1 MWVKISPLA
10 LVSPAAR
17 PAPVPL
23 SSDPVTSSPLPSAD
37 RTAGRGQRRRS
48 LAALLTPLALVP
60 LGAGAAALAAP
71 PPEAF
76 PMSENGGGGNGGGD
90 LQPPATGTPPRLRTP
105 APLGVAAPRPAAAQ
119 RSPSPTVD
127 PGIGNIRYRLGPGD
141 RLRMSVFMVEGYEAD
156 VEVLGDGTINLP
168 RLGSVPVWGLTL
180 DEARQRITEGYDR
193 FLRNPLVYLD
203 LVVPRPVRVT
213 LLGEVQKPGFYTLT
227 QGAQSGT
234 LAAAGPATTGTT
246 IATAGWPT
254 LVDAVQRAGGITAV
268 ADLAEVVL
276 TRPSPIPGGRSVEYR
291 FDYQEL
297 LMNNRSTVNPLLYD
311 GDMVRVARA
320 EVPKPSD
327 VLIRT
332 AASNFAPDTIGV
344 TVVGEVRQ
352 PGLQQVRSNSPL
364 AAAVIAA
371 GDADPGRANVRE
383 IRLIRLQPDGNV
395 DVRTVAFDPSA
406 ALDSPANPSL
416 HNGDMVVVPRNGWTR
431 FNEFLLQAVTPFGPV
446 LNAASIYRIFAN

>member
-1 MWVKISPLA
+1 MAS
-10 LVSPAAR
+10 
-17 PAPVPL
+17 
-23 SSDPVTSSPLPSAD
+23 
-37 RTAGRGQRRRS
+37 
-48 LAALLTPLALVP
+48 
-60 LGAGAAALAAP
+60 
-71 PPEAF
+71 
-76 PMSENGGGGNGGGD
+76 
-90 LQPPATGTPPRLRTP
+90 PPAVTTATRF
-105 APLGVAAPRPAAAQ
+105 A
-119 RSPSPTVD
+119 SPSVD
-127 PGIGNIRYRLGPGD
+127 PGIGSVRYRLGPGD
-141 RLRMSVFMVEGYEAD
+141 RLTMSVFMVEGYAAQ

-203 LVVPRPVRVT
+203 LVAPRPVRVT

-227 QGAQSGT
+227 QGSQAAT

-246 IATAGWPT
+246 ITTAGWPT

-268 ADLAEVVL
+268 ANLAEVVL
-276 TRPSPIPGGRSVEYR
+276 TRPSPMPGGRVVEYR

-297 LMNNRSTVNPLLYD
+297 LMNNTSTVNPLLYD
-311 GDMVRVARA
+311 GDMVRVARS

-352 PGLQQVRSNSPL
+352 PGLMQVRSNSPL

-371 GDADPGRANVRE
+371 GDVDPGRANARE
-383 IRLIRLQPDGNV
+383 IRLIRVQPSGEI
-395 DVRTVAFDPSA
+395 DVRSIAFDPSA
-406 ALDSPANPSL
+406 ALDSPANPAL

-431 FNEFLLQAVTPFGPV
+431 FNDFLIQAVTPFGPV
-446 LNAASIYRIFAN
+446 LNAASIYRIFAD